1 MDYLNLVGLKLPQ
14 GLDLNNIQPRT
25 PAQKINDSVGELN
38 LQDGIDC
45 PICKNKGYIAEDLTD
60 GSFRIRDCTCKEKRR
75 SVQMLKASG
84 LGDLME
90 TYTFKNF
97 TTADEWTANL
107 AEAAKNYLRG
117 REDGKWFFVSGTP
130 GTGKTHICT
139 AICRRLLNS
148 GCGVRYMLWR
158 EEAPALK
165 ALVNDPGYDERFRKW
180 ANAEALYID
189 DFLKGSVTPADVNL
203 AFALINARYNARGKR
218 TIISSELPL
227 ADISKYDEAVAS
239 RIYERAKGFILH
251 APRDAKNFRKE

>member
-1 MDYLNLVGLKLPQ
+1 MDYLNLAGLKLPQ
-14 GLDLNNIQPRT
+14 GLDLNSIQPRT
-25 PAQKINDSVGELN
+25 PAQKINDSEGELN
-38 LQDGIDC
+38 LADGIDC

-60 GSFRIRDCTCKEKRR
+60 GSFTIRDCACKEKRR

-84 LGDLME
+84 LGDLMRD
-90 TYTFKNF
+90 YTFKNF
-97 TTADEWTANL
+97 TTPDEWTNQVKETAGR
-107 AEAAKNYLRG
+107 YLKAQG
-117 REDGKWFFVSGTP
+117 APWFFVSGTP

-139 AICRRLLNS
+139 AICRRLLE
-148 GCGVRYMLWR
+148 GGTGVRYMLWR

-165 ALVNDPGYDERFRKW
+165 ALVNDPEYDERFRKW
-180 ANAEALYID
+180 SNAETLYID

-218 TIISSELPL
+218 TIISSELTVS
-227 ADISKYDEAVAS
+227 DISKYDEAVAS